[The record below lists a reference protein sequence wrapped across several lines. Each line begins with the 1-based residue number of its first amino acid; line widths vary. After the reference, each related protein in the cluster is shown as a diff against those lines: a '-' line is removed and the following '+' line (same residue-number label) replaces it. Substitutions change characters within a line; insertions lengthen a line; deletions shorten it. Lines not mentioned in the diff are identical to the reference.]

1 MAMAGSES
9 EFITIAR
16 VLRTQGRHGEV
27 LAELHTAFPETFAER
42 NQLYALTPE
51 GTRRSLALESFW
63 PHKGGMVLKFA
74 GVESID
80 QGEELE
86 GCEIQITQ
94 QQRMRLENGSAYVSD
109 LVGCRVYE
117 APGAGEHGAAKE
129 VGVIEAIQF
138 DAGDAPLL
146 VVRSGESKEKL
157 IPFAQAFVKKFD
169 AGAKRLEMILPPG
182 LLELDSPLTAEEK
195 REQQRKD

>member
-1 MAMAGSES
+1 MAMAGSDT

-27 LAELHTAFPETFAER
+27 LAELHTAFPEAFAAR

-51 GTRRSLALESFW
+51 GLRRALTLESFW
-63 PHKGGMVLKFA
+63 PHKGGMALKFA

-80 QGEELE
+80 QAEELE

-94 QQRMRLENGSAYVSD
+94 QQRMRLENGSTYVSD
-109 LVGCRVYE
+109 LVGCRVY
-117 APGAGEHGAAKE
+117 ATPGEDAQGASQE
-129 VGVIEAIQF
+129 VGVIEKIQF

-146 VVRSGESKEKL
+146 VVRSGESTEKL

-169 AGAKRLEMILPPG
+169 GAGKRLEMVLPPG
-182 LLELDSPLTAEEK
+182 LLELDAPLTAEEK

>member
-1 MAMAGSES
+1 MAMAGSDT

-27 LAELHTAFPETFAER
+27 LAELHTAFPEAFAAR

-51 GTRRSLALESFW
+51 GVRRSLALESFW
-63 PHKGGMVLKFA
+63 PHKGGMALKFA

-80 QGEELE
+80 QAEELE

-94 QQRMRLENGSAYVSD
+94 QQRMRLENGSTYVSD
-109 LVGCRVYE
+109 LVGCRVYA
-117 APGAGEHGAAKE
+117 APDGDAQGTWQE

-146 VVRSGESKEKL
+146 VVRSESKEKL

-169 AGAKRLEMILPPG
+169 GAGKRLEMVLPPG
-182 LLELDSPLTAEEK
+182 LLELDAPLTAEEK

>member
-1 MAMAGSES
+1 MAMAGSDT

-27 LAELHTAFPETFAER
+27 LAELHTAFPEAFAAR
-42 NQLYALTPE
+42 HQLYGLTLDGE
-51 GTRRSLALESFW
+51 RRSLALESFW

-80 QGEELE
+80 QAQELE

-94 QQRMRLENGSAYVSD
+94 QERMRLENGSAYVSD

-117 APGAGEHGAAKE
+117 APAAGAPGAPSE

-146 VVRSGESKEKL
+146 VVRGDKSKEKL

-169 AGAKRLEMILPPG
+169 ARARRLEMVLPPG
-182 LLELDSPLTAEEK
+182 LLELDAPLTAEEK